1 MRRIRQRVSVF
12 RLGCHGR
19 HKNCSVASEGH
30 TSLIICHTKF
40 LSTCQCCQII
50 LSSEAASN
58 SCLEDKGWGDW
69 GKGNTFSVASA
80 EDREID
86 VKQGDSVSVDN
97 LACIESDSVDSILN
111 L

>member
-1 MRRIRQRVSVF
+1 M
-12 RLGCHGR
+12 
-19 HKNCSVASEGH
+19 
-30 TSLIICHTKF
+30 
-40 LSTCQCCQII
+40 
-50 LSSEAASN
+50 
-58 SCLEDKGWGDW
+58 EDKGWGDW